1 MQLCAFRIHLMAGR
15 FPTGAKKDAVSA
27 EMEATFIENL
37 RYAADILEQVWTE
50 WKWGY

>member
-1 MQLCAFRIHLMAGR
+1 MAGR